1 MNFQLL
7 RVLPFTF
14 FFLLSFS
21 VQGQCLYTLK
31 MYGAFGD
38 GWNGG
43 TLTISSGGNSGAYT
57 LNDTT
62 DNGSDSTLTFN
73 VLAGAPLI
81 ISYMAGA
88 FPWEVSFDIYDNAG
102 ELFLASTAPSTGTI
116 FSGLGEC
123 IPCGMPLGFFVENV
137 WDTYAKLRW
146 QPNYGGTSAPLNW
159 RVIYGL
165 QGFSPNA
172 GEGDTLDIILPKATI
187 LGLQKKTWYDAYVLQ
202 YCDVTGGYSEIV
214 GPISF
219 QTYWTNDLGV
229 AGVIAPIGSCDLGFD
244 SVKVI
249 LANYGSAPQSLFN
262 YRYAVNGTNAPVV
275 PPSDG
280 FYTGILGKDSSTI
293 IAFETLTDFSEP
305 GEYRIDVFTELSG
318 DEDMLNDTFTYYVN
332 NRLQPNYAQQFE
344 QWNGGWTPTGQ
355 NPSWEFGTPNKDAI
369 PAAASGQNAWVTSLA
384 GNINLSEFSY
394 LESPCFDFSELTED
408 PAIEFSL
415 IYQLQTTYDLAWLEM
430 SLDGGQNWEK
440 IGEIGEGKNWYTEEN
455 QFLGLDAGWS
465 GHSDGWIT
473 ARHSLPNSAGE
484 SEVHLRFAVATA
496 PFFLS
501 GGIGIDDVRI
511 LKSFPKD
518 LAGLSVSTLGDDLE
532 CGIALDQILFSFT
545 NFGSQTQ
552 SGLKAA
558 YSINGGTSV
567 VQNIVGSLATDQG
580 ITHIFSVP
588 FDSRD
593 GNFEIK
599 CWTLLNGDQVSSN
612 DTVTYTINHQPKP
625 VPYQENFESYTALP
639 TDWTFNP
646 TFGFSVT
653 NQHNNI
659 SKVLAF
665 NLFSG
670 NPAFT
675 ADMPRLGNINQG
687 DSLYFT
693 YRITSFDS
701 QGQSPAALQNGSK
714 IEIQI
719 STDCGETYQTISS
732 ITGLNHSPTVQMRTR
747 KISLNAYAGQSIKI
761 RFNGVWGFGD
771 FYVDID
777 NINLLSCPGAMNLT
791 ADLTPATPGLS
802 DGAATVQVG
811 IGNPPYQYEWSN
823 GSTDQTATDLAVGN
837 YTVTVTDAFGCSD
850 ALSISLGSSSA
861 SDLDDFAKISLFP
874 NPTSGFATLQA
885 TFGRSLDAQIEILNP
900 LGQRILYF
908 AAYATDHLAQSFDL
922 DAFPS
927 GLYLI
932 RLSADGKTLT
942 RKLVKE

>member
-1 MNFQLL
+1 MNAQLL
-7 RVLPFTF
+7 RTLPFAF
-14 FFLLSFS
+14 LFLLSLS
-21 VQGQCLYTLK
+21 AQSQCFYTLK
-31 MYGAFGD
+31 MYDNVGD

-43 TLTISSGGNSGAYT
+43 TLTISSGGNSVAYT
-57 LNDTT
+57 LNDMT
-62 DNGSDSTLTFN
+62 DDGKDSTLTFN
-73 VLAGAPLI
+73 ILSGAPLV
-81 ISYMAGA
+81 ISYTEGN
-88 FPWEVSFDIYDNAG
+88 FPWEVSFSIFDNTG
-102 ELFLASTAPSTGTI
+102 ELFLASTFPVTGTV
-116 FSGLGEC
+116 FSGIGEC
-123 IPCGMPLGFFVENV
+123 IPCGKPLGLVVENV
-137 WDTYAKLRW
+137 WDTYSKLRW
-146 QPNYGGTSAPLNW
+146 QPNNGGTSVPVSW

-165 QGFSPNA
+165 QGFSPSA
-172 GEGDTLDIILPKATI
+172 GAGDTLDVLLPKATI

-202 YCDVTGGYSEIV
+202 YCDVTGGYSEIA

-219 QTYWTNDLGV
+219 QTYWTNDLGI
-229 AGVIAPIGSCDLGFD
+229 AGVVAPLSGCDLGFD

-275 PPSDG
+275 PPADG
-280 FYTGILGKDSSTI
+280 FYTGILGKDSSTV

-318 DEDMLNDTFTYYVN
+318 DEDVLNDTFTYYVN
-332 NRLQPNYAQQFE
+332 NRLQPNYTQQFE
-344 QWNGGWTPTGQ
+344 TWDGGWTPTGQ
-355 NPSWEFGTPNKDAI
+355 NPSWEYGIPNKTAI
-369 PAAASGQNAWVTSLA
+369 PAAASGQNAWVTNLD

-455 QFLGLDAGWS
+455 QFLGLDEGWS
-465 GHSDGWIT
+465 GRSDGWIT

-511 LKSFPKD
+511 LKSLPKD
-518 LAGLSVSTLGDDLE
+518 LAGLSVSTLGNDAE

-552 SGLKAA
+552 SGFQAA
-558 YSINGGTSV
+558 YSINGAAPV
-567 VQNIVGSLATDQG
+567 VQNISGGIATDQG
-580 ITHIFSVP
+580 ITHIFNLP

-599 CWTLLNGDQVSSN
+599 CWTLLNGDQVKSN
-612 DTVTYTINHQPKP
+612 DTVTYTINHQPQP
-625 VPYQENFESYTALP
+625 VPFQENFESYTAPP
-639 TDWTFNP
+639 TDWTYDPEFS
-646 TFGFSVT
+646 FSVT

-665 NLFSG
+665 NLFNG
-670 NPAFT
+670 NAAFA
-675 ADMPRLGNINQG
+675 ADMPRLGNINSG
-687 DSLYFT
+687 DSLYFS
-693 YRITSFDS
+693 YRITTFDS
-701 QGQSPAALQNGSK
+701 QGQSPAFLQNGSR

-719 STDCGETYQTISS
+719 STDCGATYQTVNS

-747 KISLNAYAGQSIKI
+747 KISLDAYAGQSIKI
-761 RFNGVWGFGD
+761 RFNGVWGAGD
-771 FYVDID
+771 FWVDID
-777 NINLLSCPGAMNLT
+777 NINLLSCPASLDLT
-791 ADLTPATPGLS
+791 AELTPATPGFP
-802 DGAATVQVG
+802 DGEASVEVG

-850 ALSISLGSSSA
+850 VLSISLGSSSA
-861 SDLDDFAKISLFP
+861 VDLDDFAKISLHP
-874 NPTSGFATLQA
+874 NPTSGFVTLKA

-900 LGQRILYF
+900 LGQHIMYF
-908 AAYATDHLAQSFDL
+908 AASATDQLSQSFDL
-922 DAFPS
+922 EAFPS
-927 GLYLI
+927 GLYLV
-932 RLSADGKTLT
+932 RLTAGEKRMT
-942 RKLVKE
+942 RKLVKQ